1 MTHPRFD
8 RLHNSIKMLGLLV
21 AIGILLACRFAMP
34 TPPMPPEA
42 SPASPA
48 TISPLPTLTPRP
60 TPTRIAPLTARLDKT
75 IPPTDFLP
83 RAPVIFHFSRA
94 MDTTSAAP
102 PLHITPE
109 TRGTFTWDES
119 GAVLI
124 FVPREG
130 FAPGETHTLALNPV
144 LTSRDGAKFETPPTW
159 EIEVAA
165 APEVERHEVWN
176 GKEYV
181 RSNATRVSTL
191 RPKMRLTFSQP
202 MDRAEVEAA
211 LRTEP
216 RVPLETTW
224 EDDIL
229 IIDVASSLDPETPY
243 TFVLDRAAANH
254 QGIPL
259 PGDYEWTITPHPL
272 ISKITAPTE
281 RRPDAPIAIEFN
293 YPMETA
299 SVQAAFQ
306 LEPSV
311 PVTQTWDD
319 ERVLLTLTPQEK
331 LPPDTEF
338 TLRFTRGL
346 RLTEGERVRLTE
358 ALHFTTPP
366 PILRT
371 HPTQKNAH
379 PQTTLRVTFDRPMDH
394 AATEAALQITPPIS
408 GTFAWDE
415 TTLIFQPDIGYFAE
429 NTPYTITIDTKAES
443 TAGRDILNRPY
454 TWHFQTGAFQRIA
467 NFGRGPNAQVLDADG
482 RRAVQFLLSQQHR
495 NAEETLAFELY
506 QLTLEQFLD
515 RYASGFRGVAG
526 WEFNPIST
534 EGAPRVRRWTMQ
546 ATDSLSQYENIQET
560 TIPDDVPPGLYI
572 LNLNTGIVND
582 QLILALTS
590 NTLMVK
596 QAEGQIVAWVTDIN
610 GAPAPN
616 AEVGVYA
623 RDGSRLQQGRAD
635 AQGVYRTTVA
645 TDPQPLIVVARQGDD
660 LTVSGLSNEWRAG
673 YDPWGGWWQ
682 TAPTA
687 QDYAAHIITDR
698 PIYRPGHTV
707 YFKTIIRRDADAVL
721 SQLPTETPV
730 TVRLRDARNN
740 VVRTFEL
747 ATNEFGAIDGE
758 FQLAENIMLGEYA
771 VEIEVDGETHRQDF
785 QVEEYRKPDYEVTL
799 LPSAEHVIAGEEV
812 KVLIES
818 DYYFGEPVA
827 NAPVEIKLYELGE
840 RYRWDDSTDDPYI
853 WYQNKRPETAGRT
866 DDEGRLTYTFD
877 AELQKYGGAQR
888 FSWNTNLLM
897 STWGIEATVN
907 DGSNQTV
914 SNFTVVKVYNTAEKI
929 QLDTQG
935 YVHTPGQPFP
945 VEVAV
950 TTIEGAPV
958 AGRAITLTARRWSR
972 ESGEYDIILAEAQ
985 ATTDAAGQA
994 RTEMTIEEP
1003 GYYQL
1008 HATGADRLGH
1018 VITART
1024 HVLAYRRNFASW
1036 HGQSAQLHISADRA
1050 SYAPGD
1056 TARLFIESDADL
1068 DGPAL
1073 LTFERGTTRREQ
1085 LIELSAPLTTIE
1097 APIQPDDMPNI
1108 HVTVNAWAPEDESSG
1123 ESYIYNSKVDS
1134 KLHTASVNL
1143 SVPTTEKRLTVTLSS
1158 DQDNYAPR
1166 ETVTFTARVTDHMSR
1181 PVAAELSLALV
1192 DEAIFALSNTPA
1204 ESIFTAFY
1212 AERANIVRTYNALAL
1227 RRALIL
1233 GGMGGGGN
1241 GGAAGAPRSDFPD
1254 TAAWIPALRTGDDG
1268 VVTFTITLPDSLTS
1282 WRLTAKATTADST
1295 QVGEARMNIR
1305 TRQPIIVRP
1314 ILPRFLTSGD
1324 ELNFSA
1330 FVHNYSD
1337 EDQAIDLSLEIS
1349 EVSPTTSSLLEIT
1362 NPLTQ
1367 TVSITSGERAF
1378 VGWTATAT
1386 AAGQVDLI
1394 VRAAIDGVTRD
1405 AVQAPLTIQPLAVPD
1420 VATQVGQF
1428 QSELTTTFVMPE
1440 DALAMSTVELDLSR
1454 TIAGSLLEG
1463 LEYLTGFPY
1472 GCVEQTMSKALP
1484 NAVVGRAIQ
1493 TLGVSAPTLQA
1504 DLPAKI
1510 NASVQRLYGYQ
1521 HNDGGWGWWYDD
1533 NSDAYQTAWVVF
1545 GLHTTLEAGYEVDP
1559 QVIQRGIDWIDA
1571 HLDQMDVRTRAY
1583 ALYSVAVAGSPNVT
1597 ATLAMA
1603 ERLQSD
1609 EEQNLGPFSRAGL
1622 ALALGEAGESEAARA
1637 LVDALAEDAV
1647 IEAERGEV
1655 YWTGDAD
1662 EGYYSR
1668 KTMASTTRSTALA
1681 LDAFVRIAPDHEL
1694 IPYIVRWLMG
1704 QRQQHGWG
1712 STNETSY
1719 AIIALTDHLLA
1730 TSYGQI
1736 ATTSYTVELNGEVV
1750 AEGALGQGE
1759 PAVSLSLPADTSAM
1773 RAGENQLRITQDGEG
1788 QLYYVLNRRAYLA
1801 QERID
1806 AAGEIEIQRRYL
1818 SAKGDQALESIE
1830 PGQLIRVEIEVT
1842 MPEDGSYIIVEDAL
1856 PGGLEALNERLNTT
1870 SHVAQAREE
1879 PVFYWRQYGY
1889 NHKEVHDDRVTF
1901 FITEMPAG
1909 TYTYTYYARATHAGT
1924 FVALPVEVSAM
1935 YDATRWGRSASQR
1948 VVIDKP

>member
-1 MTHPRFD
+1 MIRPR
-8 RLHNSIKMLGLLV
+8 LGRFLV
-21 AIGILLACRFAMP
+21 LFVAMGILLACRFAMP
-34 TPPMPPEA
+34 TPPT
-42 SPASPA
+42 SPSPTA
-48 TISPLPTLTPRP
+48 TDSPLPT
-60 TPTRIAPLTARLDKT
+60 PTRVAPLTARLDDA

-83 RAPVIFHFSRA
+83 RSPVILHFSRA
-94 MDTTSAAP
+94 MDRTSATP
-102 PLHITPE
+102 PLHITPPTE
-109 TRGTFTWDES
+109 GTFTWDES

-124 FVPREG
+124 FIPREG
-130 FAPGETHTLALNPV
+130 FAPGEPRTLALDPA
-144 LTSRDGAKFETPPTW
+144 LTSRDGERFETPPTW
-159 EIEVAA
+159 KIEVAA
-165 APEVERHEVWN
+165 APEIERYEVWN

-181 RSNATRVSTL
+181 RTDATRVSTL
-191 RPKMRLTFSQP
+191 RPKMRLIFSQP
-202 MDRAEVEAA
+202 MDQAEVEAA

-216 RVPLETTW
+216 RVSMETSW
-224 EDDIL
+224 EGQTL
-229 IIDVASSLDPETPY
+229 LIDVERPLDPETPY
-243 TFVLDRAAANH
+243 RFVLDSAAANQ

-259 PGDYEWTITPHPL
+259 PGDYEWTITPWPVIL
-272 ISKITAPTE
+272 RLTTPSE
-281 RRPDAPIAIEFN
+281 YRLDAPINIAFN
-293 YPMETA
+293 YAMDPE
-299 SVQAAFQ
+299 SVEDTLR

-319 ERVLLTLTPQEK
+319 DHTLLTLTPQET

-338 TLRFTRGL
+338 TLSFARGL
-346 RLTEGERVRLTE
+346 RIAEGDRVSIAEPR
-358 ALHFTTPP
+358 HFTTPP
-366 PILRT
+366 PIRRT
-371 HPTQKNAH
+371 VPTGPTH
-379 PQTTLRVTFDRPMDH
+379 PQTTLQVTFDRPMDH
-394 AATEAALQITPPIS
+394 ATTEAALHITPPIS

-415 TTLIFQPDIGYFAE
+415 TTLIFQPDIGHFAE
-429 NTPYTITIDTKAES
+429 NTAYTVTLS
-443 TAGRDILNRPY
+443 TEAKSAAGRDILNHTY
-454 TWHFQTGAFQRIA
+454 AWHFQTGAFERIA
-467 NFGRGPNAQVLDADG
+467 SFGYGPNAQVLDADG
-482 RRAVQFLLSQQHR
+482 RRAVQFVLTR
-495 NAEETLAFELY
+495 RGDEESTSLAFELY

-534 EGAPRVRRWTMQ
+534 EGTTSVRRWTMQ
-546 ATDSLSQYENIQET
+546 PTEPLSQYENVQET
-560 TIPDDVPPGLYI
+560 MIPDDVPPGLYI
-572 LNLNTGIVND
+572 LNLESGVVND
-582 QLILALTS
+582 QLILVLTA

-610 GAPAPN
+610 GAPASD
-616 AEVGVYA
+616 AEVGIYA
-623 RDGSRLQQGRAD
+623 RDGSRLQQGRTD
-635 AQGVYRTTVA
+635 AQGIYRTTVA

-660 LTVSGLSNEWRAG
+660 LTVSGLSNEWRTG
-673 YDPWGGWWQ
+673 YNRWQSWWQ

-687 QDYAAHIITDR
+687 QEYAAHIITDR

-707 YFKTIIRRDADAVL
+707 YFKAIIRRDADAVL
-721 SQLPTETPV
+721 SQLPAETPV

-747 ATNEFGAIDGE
+747 ATNEFGAVDGE
-758 FQLAENIMLGEYA
+758 FQLAENVMVGEYA
-771 VEIEVDGETHRQDF
+771 VEIEMDGETHRQDF
-785 QVEEYRKPDYEVTL
+785 DVEEYRKPDYEVTL
-799 LPSAEHVIAGEEV
+799 QPSAEHVIADEEV
-812 KVLIES
+812 EVLIES

-827 NAPVEIKLYELGE
+827 DAPVEIKLYELGE

-853 WYQNKRPETAGRT
+853 WYQNEQPETAGRT
-866 DDEGRLTYTFD
+866 DNEGRLTYTFD

-897 STWGIEATVN
+897 STWGIEATIN

-914 SNFTVVKVYNTAEKI
+914 SNFTVVKVYNTAERL

-935 YVHTPGQPFP
+935 YVHTPGEPFP

-985 ATTDAAGQA
+985 VTTDDAGQA
-994 RTEMTIEEP
+994 RTEMTIDEP

-1008 HATGADRLGH
+1008 RATGADRLGNAMM
-1018 VITART
+1018 ART
-1024 HVLAYRRNFASW
+1024 HALTYRRNFASW
-1036 HGQSAQLHISADRA
+1036 YGQASALHISADRE
-1050 SYAPGD
+1050 SYAPGE

-1073 LTFERGTTRREQ
+1073 LTFERGATRREQ

-1097 APIQPDDMPNI
+1097 VPIQPDDMPNI
-1108 HVTVNAWAPEDESSG
+1108 HVTVNAWEPQDETSD
-1123 ESYIYNSKVDS
+1123 ENVHKSKVDS
-1134 KLHTASVNL
+1134 RLHTASVNL
-1143 SVPTTEKRLTVTLSS
+1143 SVPATEKHLTVTLSS

-1166 ETVTFTARVTDHMSR
+1166 ETVTFTARVTDYMSR

-1204 ESIFTAFY
+1204 ASIFTAFY
-1212 AERANIVRTYNALAL
+1212 DERANIVRTYNALAL
-1227 RRALIL
+1227 RRTLIA
-1233 GGMGGGGN
+1233 GGMGGGGGN

-1268 VVTFTITLPDSLTS
+1268 IVTFTITLPDSLTS

-1337 EDQAIDLSLEIS
+1337 EDQTANVSLEIS
-1349 EVSPTTSSLLEIT
+1349 EISPTTSSLLEIT
-1362 NPLTQ
+1362 SPLTQ
-1367 TVSITSGERAF
+1367 TASITSGARTF
-1378 VGWTATAT
+1378 VEWTATAT
-1386 AAGQVDLI
+1386 AAGQVNLI
-1394 VRAAIDGVTRD
+1394 VRADIDGAPGD
-1405 AVQAPLTIQPLAVPD
+1405 AVQVPLTIHPLAVPD

-1440 DALAMSTVELDLSR
+1440 DALAMSTVDLDLSR

-1493 TLGVSAPTLQA
+1493 TLGVSVPTLQA

-1559 QVIQRGIDWIDA
+1559 QAIQRGAAWIDE
-1571 HLDQMDVRTRAY
+1571 HVDQMDARTRAY
-1583 ALYSVAVAGSPNVT
+1583 ALYSLAVAGSPNVT

-1622 ALALGEAGESEAARA
+1622 ALALEEAGESEAARM
-1637 LVDALAEDAV
+1637 LVDGLAEDAV
-1647 IEAERGEV
+1647 IEEARGV
-1655 YWTGDAD
+1655 AYWTGDAD
-1662 EGYYSR
+1662 EGHYSR
-1668 KTMASTTRSTALA
+1668 KTMASTTRSTALV

-1704 QRQQHGWG
+1704 QRKQHGWG

-1730 TSYGQI
+1730 TSYGEI
-1736 ATTSYTVELNGEVV
+1736 DATSYAVELNGEVV

-1759 PAVSLSLPADTSAM
+1759 PAISLSLPADTPAL
-1773 RAGENQLRITQDGEG
+1773 RAGENQLRITQSGEG

-1806 AAGEIEIQRRYL
+1806 AAGGIEVERRYL
-1818 SAKGDQALESIE
+1818 PGKTNRPLEAIE
-1830 PGQLIRVEIEVT
+1830 SGQLIRVELEVT

-1879 PVFYWRQYGY
+1879 PFFYWQEYGY
-1889 NHKEVHDDRVTF
+1889 NHKEVRDDRVTF

-1935 YDATRWGRSASQR
+1935 YDATRWGRSASQQ
-1948 VVIDKP
+1948 VVISEK

>member
-1 MTHPRFD
+1 MTRPRLGRF
-8 RLHNSIKMLGLLV
+8 LGLFV
-21 AIGILLACRFAMP
+21 AMMMLLACRFAIP
-34 TPPMPPEA
+34 TPPTPPEA
-42 SPASPA
+42 SHPSPA

-60 TPTRIAPLTARLDKT
+60 TPTRIAQLAARLDDALS
-75 IPPTDFLP
+75 PTDFLP
-83 RAPVIFHFSRA
+83 RAPVILHFSRA
-94 MDTTSAAP
+94 MDRTSAAP
-102 PLHITPE
+102 PLHITPATE
-109 TRGTFTWDES
+109 GTFTWDES
-119 GAVLI
+119 GTVLI

-130 FAPGETHTLALNPV
+130 FAPGEIHTLTLDPA
-144 LTSRDGAKFETPPTW
+144 LTSRDGERFETPPTW
-159 EIEVAA
+159 EIEAAA
-165 APEVERHEVWN
+165 APEVERHDVWN
-176 GKEYV
+176 GERYV
-181 RSNATRVSTL
+181 RTRSARVSTL
-191 RPKMRLTFSQP
+191 RPKMRLIFSQP
-202 MDRAEVEAA
+202 MAQAKVEAA
-211 LRTEP
+211 LHVEP
-216 RVPLETTW
+216 DAPIETSW
-224 EDDIL
+224 EDNIL
-229 IIDVASSLDPETPY
+229 IIEVTRPLDPETPY
-243 TFVLDRAAANH
+243 TFVLDRAAANQ

-259 PGDYEWTITPHPL
+259 PSDYEWTVTPRPL
-272 ISKITAPTE
+272 ISQITAPTE

-311 PVTQTWDD
+311 PVTQTWNDD
-319 ERVLLTLTPQEK
+319 HTVMTLTPQEK
-331 LPPDTEF
+331 LPADTEF
-338 TLRFTRGL
+338 SIRFTRAL
-346 RLTEGERVRLTE
+346 RLTEGDRARLTE

-371 HPTQKNAH
+371 HPTQQGVH

-408 GTFAWDE
+408 GTFDWDE
-415 TTLIFQPDIGYFAE
+415 TTLIFQPESGHFAE
-429 NTPYTITIDTKAES
+429 NTPYTVTLGTAAKSA
-443 TAGRDILNRPY
+443 AGRDILNRPY
-454 TWHFQTGAFQRIA
+454 TWHFQTGEFERIA
-467 NFGRGPNAQVLDADG
+467 SFGRGPNAQVLDADG
-482 RRAVQFLLSQQHR
+482 RRAVQFVLARRSDT
-495 NAEETLAFELY
+495 ADIAFELY
-506 QLTLEQFLD
+506 RLSLEQFLD

-534 EGAPRVRRWTMQ
+534 EGTTSVRRWTMQ
-546 ATDSLSQYENIQET
+546 PDDSLSQYENIQET

-572 LNLNTGIVND
+572 LNLDTGIVND

-610 GAPAPN
+610 GAATPN

-660 LTVSGLSNEWRAG
+660 LTISGLSNEWRTG
-673 YDPWGGWWQ
+673 YDPWRGWWQ
-682 TAPTA
+682 TAPAA

-707 YFKTIIRRDADAVL
+707 YFKAIIRRDADAVL
-721 SQLPTETPV
+721 SQLPPDTPI

-740 VVRTFEL
+740 VVRTIEL
-747 ATNEFGAIDGE
+747 ATNEFGAVDGE

-785 QVEEYRKPDYEVTL
+785 DVEEYRKPDYEVTL
-799 LPSAEHVIAGEEV
+799 QPAAEHVIAGEEV
-812 KVLIES
+812 EVLIES

-827 NAPVEIKLYELGE
+827 DAPVKITLYELGG
-840 RYRWDDSTDDPYI
+840 RYAWDTSSDDPYI
-853 WYQNKRPETAGRT
+853 WYQNERPERAGRT
-866 DDEGRLTYTFD
+866 DDEGRLTYTFE
-877 AELQKYGGAQR
+877 AELQTYGGAQG
-888 FSWNTNLLM
+888 FGWHTNLQE

-907 DGSNQTV
+907 DGSHQTV

-929 QLDTQG
+929 ELDTGG
-935 YVHTPGQPFP
+935 YVHTPGEPFP
-945 VEVAV
+945 VEVTV
-950 TTIEGAPV
+950 ETIAGEPV
-958 AGRAITLTARRWSR
+958 ADRTITLTARRWSK
-972 ESGEYDIILAEAQ
+972 ESGEYDLIIEEAQ

-994 RTEMTIEEP
+994 RANMTIEES
-1003 GYYQL
+1003 GYYHL
-1008 HATGADRLGH
+1008 HAAGVDHLGNEMM
-1018 VITART
+1018 ART
-1024 HVLAYRRNFASW
+1024 YALAYRRNFAAW
-1036 HGQSAQLHISADRA
+1036 RGQAAALHISADRE
-1050 SYAPGD
+1050 SYAPGE

-1085 LIELSAPLTTIE
+1085 LIELNAPLTTIE
-1097 APIQPDDMPNI
+1097 TPIQPDDMPNI
-1108 HVTVNAWAPEDESSG
+1108 HVTVNAWEPQDETSD
-1123 ESYIYNSKVDS
+1123 ENVHRSKVDS
-1134 KLHTASVNL
+1134 RLHTASVNL
-1143 SVPTTEKRLTVTLSS
+1143 SVPATEKRLTVTLSS
-1158 DQDNYAPR
+1158 DHTAYAPR
-1166 ETVTFTARVTDHMSR
+1166 ETVTFTARITDYLSR

-1192 DEAIFALSNTPA
+1192 DEAIFALSSAPA
-1204 ESIFTAFY
+1204 ASIFTAFY
-1212 AERANIVRTYNALAL
+1212 DERANIVRTYNALAL
-1227 RRALIL
+1227 RRALIA
-1233 GGMGGGGN
+1233 GGMGGGGGGG
-1241 GGAAGAPRSDFPD
+1241 GGAIGAPRSDFPD
-1254 TAAWIPALRTGDDG
+1254 TAAWIPTLRTGDDG

-1305 TRQPIIVRP
+1305 TRQPIVVRP
-1314 ILPRFLTSGD
+1314 ILPRFLTSSD

-1330 FVHNYSD
+1330 FIHNYSD
-1337 EDQAIDLSLEIS
+1337 EDQAVDLSLEIS
-1349 EVSPTTSSLLEIT
+1349 PTTSALLEIT
-1362 NPLTQ
+1362 SPLTH
-1367 TVSITSGERAF
+1367 TVNITSGARAF
-1378 VGWTATAT
+1378 GGWTATAQ

-1394 VRAAIDGVTRD
+1394 VKAAIDGVTWD
-1405 AVQAPLTIQPLAVPD
+1405 AVQLPLTIHPLAAPD

-1428 QSELTTTFVMPE
+1428 QSELTTTFIMPE

-1533 NSDAYQTAWVVF
+1533 DSDAYQTAWVVF
-1545 GLHTTLEAGYEVDP
+1545 GLHTTREAGYEVDP
-1559 QVIQRGIDWIDA
+1559 QVIQRGIDWIDE

-1597 ATLAMA
+1597 ATLEMA
-1603 ERLQSD
+1603 EQLQLQSD

-1622 ALALGEAGESEAARA
+1622 ALALEEAGESEIART
-1637 LVDALAEDAV
+1637 LIDALAKDAI
-1647 IEAERGEV
+1647 IEAARGEA

-1662 EGYYSR
+1662 EGHYSR

-1730 TSYGQI
+1730 TSYGEI
-1736 ATTSYTVELNGEVV
+1736 ATTSYAVELNGEVV
-1750 AEGALGQGE
+1750 AEGALGRGE
-1759 PAVSLSLPADTSAM
+1759 PAISLSLPADTPAL
-1773 RAGENQLRITQDGEG
+1773 RAGENQLRVTKGGEG

-1818 SAKGDQALESIE
+1818 PAKGNQAPESLESIK
-1830 PGQLIRVEIEVT
+1830 PGQLLRVELEVT

-1870 SHVAQAREE
+1870 SHVAQARAE
-1879 PVFYWRQYGY
+1879 PVFYWREYGY
-1889 NHKEVHDDRVTF
+1889 NHKEVRDDRVTF

-1924 FVALPVEVSAM
+1924 FAALPVEVSAM
-1935 YDATRWGRSASQR
+1935 YDATRWGRSASQQ
-1948 VVIDKP
+1948 VIISE